1 MGNRSSPAHDR
12 AYVPELPGPSA
23 KLTIKVGPT
32 QPWGIAEGTV
42 PPDQAHHLITTF
54 GIVAS
59 AFTGT
64 GAAVL
69 TLQIAPRATML
80 AFDELIVGLATGIL
94 VAACSLARTR
104 RRRRRRR
111 KPERRGNAPGGRS
124 A

>member
-1 MGNRSSPAHDR
+1 
-12 AYVPELPGPSA
+12 LPGPSA

-69 TLQIAPRATML
+69 TLQIAPAHSTML
-80 AFDELIVGLATGIL
+80 AFGELIAGLAAGIL
-94 VAACSLARTR
+94 VAACSLRQARRR

-111 KPERRGNAPGGRS
+111 KPVRRANAPGGRS
-124 A
+124 S